1 MNLDWV
7 AFELA
12 RMRQDELIA
21 ESALLRRVQRSRP
34 SIRQAIGRRI
44 VQIGARL
51 AAEPSLESVR
61 SR

>member
-21 ESALLRRVQRSRP
+21 ESALLRRIQRDRP

-44 VQIGARL
+44 VQIGVRL